1 MMRRANYWTGVIVL
15 VTAVTLPLL
24 TVGCTQD
31 NSQANTGGKS
41 ALTAPAVGDQG
52 LPEVVVSASRSGP
65 ETIAMSDRNA
75 NAAEQLSPTRAHRP

>member
-1 MMRRANYWTGVIVL
+1 MRRANFWTGVVVL

-24 TVGCTQD
+24 TTGCTQD
-31 NSQANTGGKS
+31 NSLANTGGKS
-41 ALTAPAVGDQG
+41 AMAAPAAGDRG

-65 ETIAMSDRNA
+65 ETIAMSERKA